1 MTKQAAR
8 DLLLWVAVLAGPIL
22 WLLSFQAKFSWNPWA
37 CASQAKLILFLISLV
52 AFLLTAGAGFL
63 AWRQWYALGHQS
75 TVDAGATLSRSRFM
89 ALGGL
94 VFSAGFCL
102 VMVAQVIPDLLFEV
116 CQ

>member
-37 CASQAKLILFLISLV
+37 CASQAKLILFSISLA
-52 AFLLTAGAGFL
+52 AFLLTAGAGLL
-63 AWRQWYALGHQS
+63 AWRQWYALRHQP
-75 TVDAGATLSRSRFM
+75 TADTGATLARSRFM

-94 VFSAGFCL
+94 VFSAGFC
-102 VMVAQVIPDLLFEV
+102 MVIIAQVIPDLLFEV